1 MSKSRLLIIITILLV
16 SFYFPKFIMGF
27 SLKLYSLSTNKQSYY
42 IYEYIEINAEW
53 ELYYFEG
60 DTSFIQIQIYNGS
73 DDLIWNSLEYS
84 NIGFHSETWII
95 YIPELDLNLFND
107 STQLYVKFF
116 HFIDDGEHAISTF
129 RQTLNIT
136 ILKSE
141 LSCELIRFKD
151 SITFGEVLN
160 FTVRFFETGNNS
172 VLINQTVLLEVRFNE
187 TWIFSREFSTNN
199 DGEITLNLSSVNELN
214 IGENELNFII
224 NDSMIYDPIRFS
236 YKIKV
241 NRISVK
247 VDIIQCEKDELTGE
261 LDIKMLYYYNFNG
274 DTISLSN
281 RSISIKIFQNS
292 SLKNDFSLR
301 TNQNGSLSTKILYK
315 SLDLDKKN
323 SKFMILF
330 IFNGTKYLE
339 NQTTNVLIKLDDF
352 DQAEN
357 LGSIQIISFSG
368 FITSI
373 MIVSIFFIKKK
384 QNKEK
389 LLADLYIK
397 V

>member
-1 MSKSRLLIIITILLV
+1 
-16 SFYFPKFIMGF
+16 
-27 SLKLYSLSTNKQSYY
+27 
-42 IYEYIEINAEW
+42 
-53 ELYYFEG
+53 
-60 DTSFIQIQIYNGS
+60 
-73 DDLIWNSLEYS
+73 
-84 NIGFHSETWII
+84 
-95 YIPELDLNLFND
+95 
-107 STQLYVKFF
+107 
-116 HFIDDGEHAISTF
+116 
-129 RQTLNIT
+129 
-136 ILKSE
+136 
-141 LSCELIRFKD
+141 
-151 SITFGEVLN
+151 
-160 FTVRFFETGNNS
+160 
-172 VLINQTVLLEVRFNE
+172 
-187 TWIFSREFSTNN
+187 
-199 DGEITLNLSSVNELN
+199 
-214 IGENELNFII
+214 
-224 NDSMIYDPIRFS
+224 MIYDPIRFS

-247 VDIIQCEKDELTGE
+247 VEIIQCEKDELTGE